1 MFVIIKERPPRGL
14 HEEDEIIQAPEEHGT
29 NIEVQV
35 NDFMEEDDHANNT
48 VEDDGTKT
56 LI

>member
-1 MFVIIKERPPRGL
+1 LFVIIKERPPRGL